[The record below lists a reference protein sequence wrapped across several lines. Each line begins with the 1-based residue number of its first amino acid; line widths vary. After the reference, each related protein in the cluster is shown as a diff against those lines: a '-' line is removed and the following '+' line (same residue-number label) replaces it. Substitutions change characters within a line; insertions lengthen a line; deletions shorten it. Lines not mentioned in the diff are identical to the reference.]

1 MSLYSLLREPV
12 SQPMVRFLAD
22 ATRSV
27 VHTPARHADPKLP
40 SLEQFIN
47 ALVEQ
52 THVYTPTLLTAAVYL
67 ARLRKVLPGDAQGVG
82 STAHRIF
89 LACLILSAKNHNDSS
104 PLNRHWTKY
113 TDGLFTLEDVNL
125 MERQLLQLLQWNVRV
140 SDDDLARTLA
150 PLYAVPTPTASPLH
164 TVTSKLP
171 SKLRNAS
178 ASSVASS
185 THTLVESQP
194 ALSVQ
199 PTKASPPS
207 RLDALMARYGF

>member
-1 MSLYSLLREPV
+1 MSLYSLMNQPV
-12 SQPMVRFLAD
+12 SQTMVSFLAD
-22 ATRSV
+22 TTRSV
-27 VHTPARHADPKLP
+27 VHTPAHHTDSSLP
-40 SLEQFIN
+40 TLEQFIDS
-47 ALVEQ
+47 LVEQ

-67 ARLRKVLPGDAQGVG
+67 QRLRKVLPRDAQGVG

-104 PLNRHWTKY
+104 PLNKHWTKY
-113 TDGLFTLEDVNL
+113 SDGLFTLQDVNL

-140 SDDDLARTLA
+140 SETDLKTVLA
-150 PLYAVPTPTASPLH
+150 PLYAVPTPVASPVAH
-164 TVTSKLP
+164 SNLP

-185 THTLVESQP
+185 THTLVES
-194 ALSVQ
+194 
-199 PTKASPPS
+199 PPS